1 MNRAAAAK
9 ACYLRG
15 EVHRLRGEFPP
26 AEDAYREASQLGL
39 EPQPGWAMLRL
50 AQGNSAGAA
59 AAIRR
64 VMGETGERLK
74 RAGLLP
80 SYVEIML
87 VVGGDEEARTG
98 CLELSEIAVEYDSA
112 LLQAMAAQARGTV
125 ELAAGDAAAAL
136 VNLRQAWQAWEDLE
150 APYEA
155 ARTRVLIGRAC
166 LALGDEDAF
175 ALELDAARGTLEAL
189 GAAPDIVS
197 VNLLAGRGRTTPH
210 GLSPRELEVLR
221 LVATGKSNREIAA
234 ALVISEHTVA
244 RHVQNIFSKLNVPSR
259 TAAGAFA
266 FEHDLV

>member
-1 MNRAAAAK
+1 
-9 ACYLRG
+9 
-15 EVHRLRGEFPP
+15 
-26 AEDAYREASQLGL
+26 
-39 EPQPGWAMLRL
+39 MLRL
-50 AQGNSAGAA
+50 AQGNGDGAA

-64 VMGETGERLK
+64 VMGETSERLK
-74 RAGLLP
+74 RAGLLL
-80 SYVEIML
+80 SHVEIML
-87 VVGGDEEARTG
+87 VIGGDEEARTA

-125 ELAAGDAAAAL
+125 ELATGDAAAAL

-166 LALGDEDAF
+166 LALGDADVF
-175 ALELDAARGTLEAL
+175 ALELDAARGTFAEL
-189 GAAPDIVS
+189 GAEPDVVL
-197 VNLLAGRGRTTPH
+197 VNSLTGTGRTSAH

-244 RHVQNIFSKLNVPSR
+244 RHTQNIFSKLGVASR